1 MSHNDHHHD
10 DHGHHDDHHHHHGHD
25 GHHDGHNH
33 SDDLEPALQTLIW
46 QQIEFEKIRTLNE
59 LELDSGAKI
68 VEKTWAQRMNAEPEL
83 VSDTDEQMLMFVPY
97 VALFPLPLPLPFP
110 SALLLLLL
118 LLLPQ
123 THTTT
128 TLVPIKPF
136 RPPFFFKKKGDTY
149 SPRASPRCCMY
160 AINNNQTEKQLHRR
174 PPSPL
179 NPNPHIRLAQRT
191 SHSQN
196 LSQPR
201 QSRFHDGIRQLGHT
215 NPLRIPNL

>member
-25 GHHDGHNH
+25 GHHDGHDH

-123 THTTT
+123 IHTTT
-128 TLVPIKPF
+128 TLFPIKPF
-136 RPPFFFKKKGDTY
+136 RPPFFF
-149 SPRASPRCCMY
+149 
-160 AINNNQTEKQLHRR
+160 
-174 PPSPL
+174 
-179 NPNPHIRLAQRT
+179 
-191 SHSQN
+191 
-196 LSQPR
+196 
-201 QSRFHDGIRQLGHT
+201 
-215 NPLRIPNL
+215 